1 MLEVVVVIGGAF
13 NRVYFDGASGRD
25 SDLIKSGDLG

>member
-1 MLEVVVVIGGAF
+1 MLEVVVVIGGALVAF
-13 NRVYFDGASGRD
+13 IAMMLWTG

>member
-1 MLEVVVVIGGAF
+1 MLEVVVVIGGALIAF
-13 NRVYFDGASGRD
+13 IAMVLWTS

>member
-1 MLEVVVVIGGAF
+1 MLEVVVVIGGALIAF
-13 NRVYFDGASGRD
+13 LAMVLWTS